1 MFRGLNKVTVD
12 AKGRFAFP
20 TRFRERIQQRCANQ
34 LVATVDRDHCLL
46 IYPMPDWEDIERK
59 LDRLPSLN
67 KQTRRLQRLMLG
79 HASEMELDGH
89 GRVLL
94 QGALREF
101 AGIEKHAVLV
111 GQGRKFELWDEE
123 RWNDKRE
130 DWLADDEDGL
140 ELPAELESLSL

>member
-20 TRFRERIQQRCANQ
+20 TRFRERIAQRCANQ

-46 IYPMPDWEDIERK
+46 IYPLPDWEDIERK
-59 LDRLPSLN
+59 LDRLPSLQ

-111 GQGRKFELWDEE
+111 GQGRKFELWDEA
-123 RWNDKRE
+123 RWNEKRE
-130 DWLADDEDGL
+130 DWLAEDEDGL
-140 ELPAELESLSL
+140 QLPAELESLSF